1 MIDHNKLTKA
11 YKNTDGN
18 SEFHISKLNPWKLA
32 FWKETIIAEDEVK
45 ASVILAKAKPSV
57 KAKCQSQVFHHSDL
71 LVFCPLYTVQK
82 HLPEVFY
89 EERYSSKISQNL
101 QKNTY
106 AGVFFNKV
114 DGLRPATLLKKKL
127 WHTRFPMNF
136 VKILRTPLNGCF
148 RR

>member
-1 MIDHNKLTKA
+1 M
-11 YKNTDGN
+11 
-18 SEFHISKLNPWKLA
+18 
-32 FWKETIIAEDEVK
+32 
-45 ASVILAKAKPSV
+45 
-57 KAKCQSQVFHHSDL
+57 FHHSDL

-82 HLPEVFY
+82 HLPEVIY

-136 VKILRTPLNGCF
+136 VKILRTPLNGCC
-148 RR
+148 RRKLGCCNTSTVSCFILISCFFEDFFKVSKEQITINDM